1 MGVRAGPPSEVEK
14 GKGKEESQQL
24 EKRARPR
31 SGPGVFA
38 ASRLCSSDAS
48 LRRSFLKS
56 TNGYLTSSI
65 RQPRCWTVRVQN
77 SRNSCRDTDLVSRSW
92 PRGQPQADPRT
103 PGLRPARL
111 GQGPSQPPLPARSSV
126 LLWPGSAK
134 RKTQQRC
141 EAPRKTEIDGKNL

>member
-14 GKGKEESQQL
+14 GKEKEESQQL
-24 EKRARPR
+24 EKTARPR

-48 LRRSFLKS
+48 LRRSFLKP

-77 SRNSCRDTDLVSRSW
+77 SRNSCRDTDLVSRSCPAASRRRIRA
-92 PRGQPQADPRT
+92 PRASV
-103 PGLRPARL
+103 PARL

-126 LLWPGSAK
+126 LLWQGSAK

-141 EAPRKTEIDGKNL
+141 EAPRKTEIDEQNL